1 MRLKQIIFSLLLLLC
16 SIFGAKAKGDNIID
30 IAQLIS
36 NEEYSKAKPL
46 LNRYLAR
53 NPEDDMAW
61 YYMSYCLWS
70 EKNYEGSINCMEKA
84 KELDPSNPE
93 YYEMLYS
100 AADVLFEDSDVSD
113 SLALEMMAKFPNK
126 YNNAYFLTVLA
137 DSEFKSHKDSI
148 AVEHLNTALEKDPT
162 YLPAHALLLD
172 YYLNIA
178 DYTSV
183 FNVLPIIVV
192 HPDVDAEAKARV
204 ITDVVNSMRG
214 SQYRIFQK
222 RVDEICAL
230 FIEMHPKDEE
240 PYVLAG
246 SWYEAKGDN
255 AEAEK
260 IYRKYAEI
268 APDSLMPWLNLD
280 MLFMDDAKKRESILM
295 EALDHISDKKDRA
308 SIYAS
313 LANLYYYSTPHKKKG
328 MEYFE
333 KAYKADPENAVI
345 LNNYAY
351 ALSLENKNLKKAKKM
366 AQKALEVRPEETTF
380 LDTYAYILYLRGEY
394 EEAKKYFKKAL
405 VYGGKEDKYIL
416 EHYALTL
423 EALGETDLAEYYR
436 NLAKD
441 K

>member
-1 MRLKQIIFSLLLLLC
+1 MRLKYRIITLLLLLC
-16 SIFGAKAKGDNIID
+16 SICGAKAKGENIID

-61 YYMSYCLWS
+61 YYLSFCLWN
-70 EKNYEGSINCMEKA
+70 ERDYKGSIDCLERA

-93 YYEMLYS
+93 YYETLYS
-100 AADVLFEDSDVSD
+100 AVDVLFENSGVSD

-126 YNNAYFLTVLA
+126 YSNPYFLTVLA
-137 DSEFKSHKDSI
+137 QSEFSSHKDSL
-148 AVEHLNTALEKDPT
+148 ALEHLNTALEKDPT
-162 YLPAHALLLD
+162 SLMANGLLLD
-172 YYLNIA
+172 YYLSKS
-178 DYTSV
+178 DFSTV
-183 FNVLPIIVV
+183 FNILPLIVS
-192 HPDVDAEAKARV
+192 HPDVDVESKARV

-222 RVDEICAL
+222 RVDEICDL
-230 FIEMHPKDEE
+230 FIHMHPKDEE

-246 SWYEAKGDN
+246 SWYEAKGDK
-255 AEAEK
+255 AEAER
-260 IYRKYAEI
+260 IYRNYAEI
-268 APDSLMPWLNLD
+268 APDSLMSWLNLD
-280 MLFMDDAKKRESILM
+280 MLFMDDADKRESILM
-295 EALDHISDKKDRA
+295 EALEHISDKKDRA

-328 MEYFE
+328 MDYFE
-333 KAYKADPENAVI
+333 KAYKADPENAMI

-351 ALSLENKNLKKAKKM
+351 ALSLENKNLKKAKRLS
-366 AQKALEVRPEETTF
+366 QKSLEYMPEEVAF

-405 VYGGKEDKYIL
+405 VYGGKEDKSIL